1 VGEGTSVKAASYIEL
16 VAPSADPMDKNPF
29 SGYWGV
35 GIDSDITSSGL
46 KAVLSAINGA
56 IGDRALPAF
65 SLTVGLSDKSSVSD
79 IATAVQNEL
88 GLQLPRKMQ
97 ASFLELLQAQVLDQ
111 RVGREISL
119 ENLIALFKSTYNF
132 NDENH
137 LALRTF
143 NVDQPDSESGRR
155 IFKGVVSFSG
165 KEQQITGEGNGPLS
179 ALLAALKSLVPDSW
193 STLAISEFVE
203 HSIGH
208 GSDVK
213 AASYVEL
220 VLDTVDGKAT
230 RSAWGV
236 GLHED
241 ITTSGLRAV
250 LGAAAGLGLDSNLR
264 NGVEA

>member
-1 VGEGTSVKAASYIEL
+1 VGEGTSSKAASYIEL
-16 VAPSADPMDKNPF
+16 VAPSADPLDKNPT

-46 KAVLSAINGA
+46 KALLSAINSA

-65 SLTVGLSDKSSVSD
+65 TLTVGLSDKSSASD

-88 GLQLPRKMQ
+88 GLQLPKKMQ
-97 ASFLELLQAQVLDQ
+97 ASFLEVLQAQVLDQ
-111 RVGREISL
+111 QVGREISL
-119 ENLIALFKSTYNF
+119 DHLIALFKSTYNF
-132 NDENH
+132 NDGSH

-143 NVDQPDSESGRR
+143 TIEQPDSGVGRR
-155 IFKGVVSFSG
+155 VFTGVVSVSG
-165 KEQQITGEGNGPLS
+165 KDHQIKGEGNGPLS
-179 ALLAALKSLVPDSW
+179 AILSALKTLVPTSW
-193 STLAISEFVE
+193 SSLSISEFAE

-208 GSDVK
+208 GSEVK

-220 VLDTVDGKAT
+220 VLDTADGRTGK
-230 RSAWGV
+230 SVWGV

-250 LGAAAGLGLDSNLR
+250 LSAAAGLGLDSNLQ
-264 NGVEA
+264 NGTAA